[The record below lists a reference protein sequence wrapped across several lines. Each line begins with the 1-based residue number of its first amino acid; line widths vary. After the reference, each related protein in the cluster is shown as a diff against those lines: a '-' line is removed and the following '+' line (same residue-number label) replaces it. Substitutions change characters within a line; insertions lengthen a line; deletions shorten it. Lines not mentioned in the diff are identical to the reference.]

1 MGENTVYHYTS
12 LETFCKIIEGVKGS
26 NITLRATDVN
36 YLNDYTEHTIAV
48 GLLKDKLIAYDKS
61 LDKGKTKNLATL
73 LNDKRMSFFRYDDIE
88 YLHPLII
95 SFSENW
101 DNLPM
106 WNTYADN
113 SKGVAL
119 GFDKAKLSQL
129 GCRFEKCVYDTAA
142 YLKYLDNNID
152 KIHGCTHVTK
162 YSIEFTQDYDSGL
175 LEEHFKYL
183 PILKDKGYQYE
194 QEHRLIIPSKIE
206 DRHQLKF
213 QTSETLLK
221 PYKEIEIPFEYLTE
235 IVLGPCLQLEKIK
248 GSIAYLLHQK
258 NRGLAFDK
266 QDGKIQLRASEIP
279 YRSI

>member
-1 MGENTVYHYTS
+1 MEENTVYHYTS
-12 LETFCKIIEGVKGS
+12 LETFYKIIEGVKGS

-48 GLLKDKLIAYDKS
+48 GLLKDKLIEYDKS
-61 LDKGKTKNLATL
+61 LDKNKELATL

-106 WNTYADN
+106 WNTYANN

-119 GFDKAKLSQL
+119 GFDKAKLSK
-129 GCRFEKCVYDTAA
+129 CNYRFKKCVYDTAA
-142 YLKYLDNNID
+142 YLKYLDTNID
-152 KIHGCTHVTK
+152 RIHGCTYVTK
-162 YSIEFTQDYDSGL
+162 YSLEFTQDYDSGL
-175 LEEHFKYL
+175 LKEHFKYL
-183 PILKDKGYQYE
+183 PLLKDKGYHYE

-206 DRHQLKF
+206 DRHQFKF

-235 IVLGPCLQLEKIK
+235 IVLGPCLQLEKMK
-248 GSIAYLLHQK
+248 TSLNYLLHQK
-258 NRGLAFDK
+258 NQGVALDK
-266 QDGKIQLRASEIP
+266 QDGKIHLRASEIP